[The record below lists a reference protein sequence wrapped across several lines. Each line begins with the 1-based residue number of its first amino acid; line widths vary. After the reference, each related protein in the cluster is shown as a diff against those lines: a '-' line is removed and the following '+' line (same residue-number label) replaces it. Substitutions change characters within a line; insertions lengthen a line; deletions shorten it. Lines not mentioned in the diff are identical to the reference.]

1 MVAYRTLTVRQLL
14 DNPCTKGDLFRPLLE
29 DSRVFDTAL
38 PQSWL
43 DSFAA
48 WCSEACPEV
57 SYHLIRSTVVWLY
70 PFGEPCT
77 RCEEVYQA
85 YLQWQTQLDSQ
96 SV

>member
-1 MVAYRTLTVRQLL
+1 MVPYNTLTVEELST
-14 DNPCTKGDLFRPLLE
+14 NPCTKGDLFRPLVE

-38 PQSWL
+38 PQTWL
-43 DSFAA
+43 DTFAA

-70 PFGEPCT
+70 PCGVPCT

-85 YLQWQTQLDSQ
+85 YRSFQSELDS
-96 SV
+96 